1 MKAIIWTKYG
11 SPDGL
16 QLQEVEKPTPKD
28 NEVLIKVHAASV
40 TAADIELRSF
50 NTFTAFWLPMRM
62 YIGLFKPT
70 RIKILGQEVA
80 GEIESIGKDVTKFKV
95 GDPVYAWSALRL
107 SGYAEYICLSQNAMM
122 AIKPHTISYA
132 EAAVISVGAFEA
144 WNYLK
149 GNVRAGQKVLVVG
162 AGGTI
167 GTFGVQ
173 IAKHFGAEV
182 TAVDSAGKFDIL
194 RSIGADHVIDYT
206 QGDYTKSSQAYDVIF
221 DAPGKTSYSRCKRLL
236 KPDGKFLTANP
247 GLSDQLRTMWNV
259 FSRRRQ
265 APPDSLSQRYEE
277 FMSLRELIASGKI
290 KSVIDKTYP
299 LEQTAEAHRYAES
312 GLKKGNI
319 VITMGYEEDQ

>member
-1 MKAIIWTKYG
+1 MKAIVWTKYG

-16 QLQEVEKPTPKD
+16 QLQEVEKPTSKD

-40 TAADIELRSF
+40 TAADVELRSF
-50 NTFTAFWLPMRM
+50 NKFTAFWLPMRM
-62 YIGLFKPT
+62 YIGFFKPT

-80 GEIESIGKDVTKFKV
+80 GEIESIGKDVTKFNV
-95 GDPVYAWSALRL
+95 GDAVYAWSALKL

-122 AIKPHTISYA
+122 AIKPDNISFA

-149 GNVRAGQKVLVVG
+149 GNVQPGQKVMVVG

-173 IAKHFGAEV
+173 IAKYFGAEV
-182 TAVDSAGKFDIL
+182 TAVDSGGKFEML

-206 QGDYTKSSQAYDVIF
+206 QGDFTKSGQTYDVIF
-221 DAPGKTSYSRCKRLL
+221 DAPGKTSYSRCKKLL
-236 KPDGKFLTANP
+236 KVDGQFLSANP
-247 GLSDQLRTMWNV
+247 GMADQLRTIRNT
-259 FSRRRQ
+259 FTRGRQSSSDTLIRRH
-265 APPDSLSQRYEE
+265 DD
-277 FMSLRELIASGKI
+277 FMALRELFAAGKI
-290 KSVIDKTYP
+290 KSIIDRTYP
-299 LEQTAEAHRYAES
+299 LEQAAEAHRYAES

-319 VITMGYEEDQ
+319 VITMGHD